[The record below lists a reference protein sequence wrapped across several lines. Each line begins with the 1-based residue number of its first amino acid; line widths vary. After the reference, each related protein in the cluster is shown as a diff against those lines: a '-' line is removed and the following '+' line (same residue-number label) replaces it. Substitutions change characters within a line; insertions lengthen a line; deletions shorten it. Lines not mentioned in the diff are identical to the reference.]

1 MFVLRMLSFLLGYV
15 TMVVRGDA
23 LERFINMAN
32 SRGIRFWDIRRIGP
46 DEILLRTRVTGVK
59 PLRHI
64 ARRTGSRF
72 HVSEKI
78 GLPFLLYRLRRRK
91 MMTLGAVL
99 FLFALYFL
107 SSFVWIVDVK
117 GNAVIQRQEIVGV
130 AREAGL
136 YPGASK
142 WRFEVSGVEQRLR
155 DEMPR
160 IAWVGI
166 EIRGTRAYISV
177 AEKKLVTDDN
187 DSPSNILAA
196 KAGLVKEVL
205 VLSGQAVVREGDT
218 VLPGQLLI
226 TGEIWPGAILEEKED
241 SILEL
246 RPRYVRSRGIV
257 RARVWYEEYGEV
269 PLSEEIREL
278 TGREERQTALR
289 AMGRTIVVAGARKSP
304 FKDFDQDMDLVE
316 QLGWRNYTVPVE
328 VITTTFREAKTTV
341 ERRNRSEALQIAED
355 RAVQILTGGLPED
368 IKILN
373 RRVEVV
379 RTGKSEDLVR
389 VKVVLETLEDI
400 GKEKYFQ

>member
-1 MFVLRMLSFLLGYV
+1 MFVLRILSFLLGYV
-15 TMVVRGDA
+15 TMVVRGEA
-23 LERFINMAN
+23 LERFINMAT

-46 DEILLRTRVTGVK
+46 DEILIRTRVTGVK

-72 HVSEKI
+72 HVSERI

-99 FLFALYFL
+99 FLFALYYL
-107 SSFVWIVDVK
+107 SSFVWFVEVD
-117 GNAVIQRQEIVGV
+117 GNTVIKRQEIISI

-142 WRFEVSGVEQRLR
+142 WRVEVGEVEQQLK
-155 DEMPR
+155 DELPR

-166 EIRGTRAYISV
+166 EVRGTRANISV
-177 AEKKLVTDDN
+177 AEKKLMTDDD
-187 DSPSNILAA
+187 DSPSNIIAA

-226 TGEIWPGAILEEKED
+226 TGEIWPQAILEGD
-241 SILEL
+241 NPILDL
-246 RPRYVRSRGIV
+246 QPRYVRSRGIV

-269 PLSEEIREL
+269 PLNEEIRGL
-278 TGREERQTALR
+278 TGREERQTAVR
-289 AMGRTIVVAGARKSP
+289 VMGRTIVVAGARKSP
-304 FKDFDQDMDLVE
+304 FKDFDQDVDTAR
-316 QLGWRNYTVPVE
+316 QLGWRNFTVPVE
-328 VITTTFREAKTTV
+328 VITTTFQEAKTTV
-341 ERRNRSEALQIAED
+341 ERRNRAEALQLAEE
-355 RAVQILTGGLPED
+355 RAVQSLTEGLSED
-368 IKILN
+368 VKNLN

-389 VKVVLETLEDI
+389 VKVILETLEDI
-400 GKEKYFQ
+400 GKEKHFN